1 MLPRFFLFSSVIF
14 LLMGCRP
21 TGVEAQTRDTGATR
35 PQLGSATVTS
45 SSPLM
50 PMVDRGDDPIDI
62 LPCTAAA
69 NDCTLRSAITLA
81 NNSGEPFT
89 IYFADNLMITLSAPL
104 PPLSA
109 NNLTVQAQPG
119 QEVHINANGLGGNV
133 LYITGSNV
141 VVDGLRLYG
150 AGAGFSNV
158 WVGGAA
164 TNVVI
169 ANNVIGDDDAP
180 AGNCGL
186 SELSYGGIYVDA
198 MDGVNGRS
206 WVWIYNNIIECHHG
220 QPGDGITIATS
231 GVYVGENKQG
241 SANSSQ
247 RNVIRE
253 NAGYAVRLGEHP
265 GNTIRNT
272 LIHDNRGGA
281 IFITNFNNNL
291 LDNDIR

>member
-1 MLPRFFLFSSVIF
+1 MLPRFFLFSSLIF
-14 LLMGCRP
+14 LFIGCKP
-21 TGVEAQTRDTGATR
+21 TPLEAQSKPEEATR

-45 SSPLM
+45 TSSWM
-50 PMVDRGDDPIDI
+50 PMVDRNDDPADS
-62 LPCTAAA
+62 LPCTGAA

-81 NNSGEPFT
+81 NKSAEPFT

-109 NNLTVQAQPG
+109 NNLTVRAQPG
-119 QEVHINANGLGGNV
+119 QEVHINANGLKGNV
-133 LYITGSNV
+133 LYIVGSNV

-150 AGAGFSNV
+150 AGSGFSNV

-186 SELSYGGIYVDA
+186 SDFSYGGIYVNAVDA
-198 MDGVNGRS
+198 NNGRS
-206 WVWIYNNIIECHHG
+206 WVWIYNNIIECHRG

-231 GVYVGENKQG
+231 GVYVGQNKQG
-241 SANSSQ
+241 NASDSE

-253 NAGYAVRLGEHP
+253 NAGYAVRLGEYPH
-265 GNTIRNT
+265 NTIRNS
-272 LIHDNRGGA
+272 LIHDNRSGT

-291 LDNDIR
+291 LDNVTR